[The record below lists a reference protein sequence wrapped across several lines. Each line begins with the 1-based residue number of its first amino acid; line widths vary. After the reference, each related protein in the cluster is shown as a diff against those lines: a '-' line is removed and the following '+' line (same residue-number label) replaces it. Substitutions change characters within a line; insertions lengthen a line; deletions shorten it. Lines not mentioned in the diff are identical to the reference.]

1 MLQCKD
7 ISMAYFFSLNLKETE
22 VSQARANYQVA
33 WKESQQ

>member
-7 ISMAYFFSLNLKETE
+7 ISIYFFSLNLKETG
-22 VSQARANYQVA
+22 VSQANYQVT